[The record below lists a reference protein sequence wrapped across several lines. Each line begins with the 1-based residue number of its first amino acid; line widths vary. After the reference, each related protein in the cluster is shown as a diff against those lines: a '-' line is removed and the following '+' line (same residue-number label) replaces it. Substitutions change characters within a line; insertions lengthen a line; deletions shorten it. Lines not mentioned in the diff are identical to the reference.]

1 MTPQEVLKKHFGY
14 EQFRP
19 MQEEIISCA
28 LSGQDALVLMPTG
41 GGKSLCFQIPAMILP
56 GTAIVVSPLISL
68 MKDQVDAL
76 RANGVEA
83 AALNSANDSFENQ
96 AIQSRC
102 KDGTIKLLYVSPE
115 WLLADIQWVMDNVK
129 VSLIAVDEAHCISQW
144 GHDFRQ
150 EYTQLGSLREDFETV
165 PIMALTATADKI
177 TRNDII
183 EQLSLKQPKIFVSS
197 FDRPNLSLDVK
208 RGYSAQDRLKAI
220 LALISRH
227 RGESGIIY
235 CLSRNNTEKVAQ
247 QLRENGVNA
256 EVYHA
261 GLSAAERTRVQDA
274 FSRDEVDVIC
284 ATIAFGMGIDK
295 SNIRFIIHYNL
306 PKSIENYYQEI
317 GRGGRDGLPTETV
330 LFYNLQDLILLKNFA
345 EESGQKDINLEKLK
359 RIQEYAEAR
368 VCRRRIL
375 LNYFSEE
382 TSGSCGNC
390 DVCKNPPE
398 LFDGSVIVQKALSAI
413 KRTGEKVGFRLTI
426 DILRGMLN
434 AQVLSHDYQSIK
446 TFGAGRDISAQDWQD
461 YLLQI
466 LQMGFLE
473 IDYKDDKHLKVTPL
487 GENIL
492 FGRQKAELSVPTHE
506 DFKVGSKKAPKIKES
521 KPGRSQTVFSSE
533 DEGLFERLRQLRKTI
548 ADERK
553 WPAYIVMGDKS
564 LHALATEK
572 PTTVEAFGTVFGIGE
587 HKKATLGERFVEE
600 IKKYMQEKDDE

>member
-284 ATIAFGMGIDK
+284 TTIAFGMGIDK

>member
-96 AIQSRC
+96 TIQSRC

-115 WLLADIQWVMDNVK
+115 WLLADIQWVKDNVK

-144 GHDFRQ
+144 GHDFRP

-197 FDRPNLSLDVK
+197 FDRPNLSLDVR

-220 LALISRH
+220 LALISHH

-261 GLSAAERTRVQDA
+261 GLSAAERTRVQEA

-506 DFKVGSKKAPKIKES
+506 DFKVGSKKAPKVKES
-521 KPGRSQTVFSSE
+521 KPEPSQTVFLGE

-548 ADERK
+548 ADEKK

>member
-368 VCRRRIL
+368 VYRRRIL